1 MRVIV
6 GAIVAM
12 AAATGVALAED
23 GVPDMLGTWVGS
35 AKSVVFGANRFH
47 PGDAEMKPVPRV
59 RELGWTM
66 EITGQDG
73 RVFWGQGWLT
83 DDTGVRDTLALALA
97 ADGKTIIGA
106 GDDGTHIM
114 TLVGPD
120 RIERCFSHPG
130 TVDSGAIVAACGYY
144 DRVK

>member
-1 MRVIV
+1 MRFVI
-6 GAIVAM
+6 
-12 AAATGVALAED
+12 AATMALAVVSGVALAED
-23 GVPDMLGTWVGS
+23 AVPDMVGTWVGS
-35 AKSVVFGANRFH
+35 AKSVVYGDNRFH
-47 PGDAEMKPVPRV
+47 PGDATPAPVPRV

-83 DDTGVRDTLALALA
+83 DDTAVRDTLALALA

-120 RIERCFSHPG
+120 RIERCFSKPA
-130 TVDSGAIVAACGYY
+130 TADSGAIIAACGYY
-144 DRVK
+144 DRAK